1 MGGPAPAREA
11 APPSTEKSPGVAE
24 STPAGFAGFR
34 QDGLD
39 GRLKEVDEECAAE
52 VDGLHSLSAELA
64 KMTGSLDDLK
74 STMTTFW
81 QTRHEVIARRKGKHT
96 TPP

>member
-1 MGGPAPAREA
+1 MEGAFTPGPAPAREA
-11 APPSTEKSPGVAE
+11 APPSTEKPRRRRID
-24 STPAGFAGFR
+24 TAGFAGFR

-64 KMTGSLDDLK
+64 KMTGREK
-74 STMTTFW
+74 T
-81 QTRHEVIARRKGKHT
+81 
-96 TPP
+96 